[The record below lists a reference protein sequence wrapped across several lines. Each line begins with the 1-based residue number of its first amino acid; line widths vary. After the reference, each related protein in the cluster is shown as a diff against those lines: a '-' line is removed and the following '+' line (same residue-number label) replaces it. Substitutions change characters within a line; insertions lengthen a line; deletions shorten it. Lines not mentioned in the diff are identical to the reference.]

1 VRLKTDFARKA
12 VASEDLMKKLGHA
25 VDKLPGHRIRVFTGD
40 IDSSDLLSACCKM
53 KMDLVK
59 GEYIQNTP
67 LELTA

>member
-1 VRLKTDFARKA
+1 
-12 VASEDLMKKLGHA
+12 MKKLGHA